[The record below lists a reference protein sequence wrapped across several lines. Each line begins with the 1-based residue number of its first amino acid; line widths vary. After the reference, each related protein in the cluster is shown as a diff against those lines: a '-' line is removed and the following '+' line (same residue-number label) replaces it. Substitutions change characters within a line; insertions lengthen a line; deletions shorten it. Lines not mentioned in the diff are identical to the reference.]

1 MYEKSQFRPVRVEH
15 METSVQMYHNVL
27 FLCFLPRQWRVVEG
41 LDEEL
46 VDAET
51 RASDQITN
59 TFVTLP
65 GWGDERET
73 DWKKFSNLA
82 GSQYDVHGNIDM
94 TIALTRFLYDSS

>member
-1 MYEKSQFRPVRVEH
+1 MYEKSQDRPVRVEH
-15 METSVQMYHNVL
+15 METSVKMYHNVM
-27 FLCFLPRQWRVVEG
+27 FLCLLPRQWRVVEG

-65 GWGDERET
+65 GGRERDRLEEILQLSWVT
-73 DWKKFSNLA
+73 
-82 GSQYDVHGNIDM
+82 V
-94 TIALTRFLYDSS
+94 

>member
-1 MYEKSQFRPVRVEH
+1 MYEKSQVRLRVEH

-51 RASDQITN
+51 RASDQIAN

-65 GWGDERET
+65 GGGRGRERDRLEEILQLSWVT
-73 DWKKFSNLA
+73 
-82 GSQYDVHGNIDM
+82 V
-94 TIALTRFLYDSS
+94 